1 MNKVS
6 LFLKKLISLEDG
18 LDREGAI
25 YEIKNNKRMEGANAW
40 MLMCSIVIASL
51 GLDLNSPAVI
61 IGAMLISPL
70 MAPIL
75 GVGLGVGIADTSTIR
90 ISLQHF
96 GIAIAIALFT
106 STVYFMI
113 TPFGELTTEILH
125 RTSPTLLDVL
135 VAFFGGIAG
144 IISSSR
150 KDKSNAI
157 PGVAI
162 ATALM
167 PPLCVTGFGIAT
179 GNWQVMMNSF
189 YLFFLNSFFVAMAT
203 YLIVRYLRF
212 PRFKQKEQRD
222 QNRAIFFVLLL
233 SMILIIPSVLILR
246 NMYNEI
252 QLKRNASNF
261 IEEYFGDRKKFIDG
275 WEIFEGDPNRLMIK
289 VYGNTINLNDTI
301 SSKPFM
307 EANRLENTK
316 LEILQTSEIDLEKI
330 EKLSAEVKGISKM
343 NEQLVEAKKVRTAQE
358 IQIDSL
364 NTELT
369 KIASDSFVFQ
379 QVKSEIKVLFPDLQY
394 FGVGHAEVT
403 DFDTSSSQ
411 APFIVVQWKPQLSER
426 VLNQNEEKIRS
437 YVKMRMKKQD
447 ILLVRR

>member
-1 MNKVS
+1 MNRVS
-6 LFLKKLISLEDG
+6 LFFKNLIDLEDG

-25 YEIKNNKRMEGANAW
+25 YEIKNNKRMQGANAW

-75 GVGLGVGIADTSTIR
+75 GVGLGVGIADTATIR

-96 GIAIAIALFT
+96 GIAISIALFT
-106 STVYFMI
+106 STIYFMI
-113 TPFGELTTEILH
+113 TPFGELTTEILN

-135 VAFFGGIAG
+135 VAFFGGVAG

-179 GNWQVMMNSF
+179 GNWQVMLNSF

-203 YLIVRYLRF
+203 YFIVRYLRF
-212 PRFKQKEQRD
+212 PRFKPKEPRD
-222 QNRAIFFVLLL
+222 RNRAIFFVFLL
-233 SMILIIPSVLILR
+233 SFILIIPSVLILR
-246 NMYNEI
+246 TMYNEI
-252 QLKRNASNF
+252 QQKRNASNF
-261 IEEYFGDRKKFIDG
+261 IAEYFGDRKKFIDG
-275 WEIFEGDPNRLMIK
+275 WEIFEGEPNRLMIK
-289 VYGNTINLNDTI
+289 VYGNTINYNDTI
-301 SSKPFM
+301 ASKPFM
-307 EANRLENTK
+307 EANHLENTK

-343 NEQLVEAKKVRTAQE
+343 NEQLVEAKKVRSVQE

-364 NTELT
+364 SAELT

-379 QVKSEIKVLFPDLQY
+379 QVKDEIKVLFPDLEY
-394 FGVGHAEVT
+394 FGVGHADVT
-403 DFDTSSSQ
+403 DFDTSSGK
-411 APFIVVQWKPQLSER
+411 APFIVVQWKPQTSSR
-426 VLNQNEEKIRS
+426 ILNENEEKITS
-437 YVKMRMKKQD
+437 YVKMRMKKQE